1 MRTALARILSSAFL
15 AASSVVFLHTAEVR
29 AVEPSPFDTSFGTNG
44 MLVTGIPLQKSESI
58 ASDVISD
65 TTGNLYVLYQASGG
79 NSGGLSSVGKLTSD
93 GTPIS
98 QFGTNGRTSML
109 NLSGANFAL
118 QNDEKIIVAGFSSS
132 NGRSKIVVQRFT
144 ATGTTD
150 TTFGTNGAFE
160 LPEFPGK
167 AFTSSEVLI
176 VVSDTS
182 ERIYLGFNVMNTAGD
197 NANFYFVAINFSG
210 ALDTSWGNSAG
221 REVVPRVGGASAYS
235 TLTGLKLLNDGS
247 LLGIGSAFGTYTRQ
261 IVLTKINVNGYLDS
275 TFDGASN
282 GNGIVFVQFASETDA
297 YMTAAA
303 VLQNDD
309 VVVAGIAGTYYSGPW
324 YYGIAKI
331 LSDGT
336 VDTTFGSSGFK
347 LSSLS
352 STYDIPLPK
361 RLGVQSDGRYVFP
374 INSGTTG
381 GFMRVE
387 TNGTFSNTPN
397 CSQCL
402 WSGANSGARAISLF
416 VQSSDKVVVVGDLRT
431 EKNSIVRRFVA
442 NGSTDGTFSN
452 VVLQL
457 NLEKWQ
463 SYIIGSKQQPDGSI
477 ISGGAVFINNG
488 GNEITKGVIFK
499 FTSSGTLDPSFG
511 LGGYQILSGPSDFDW
526 MYTVDFV
533 VQTDGKILL
542 LANGEISGQSQSIYL
557 WRLNADGS
565 SDNTFG
571 TNGLTVTSDGSSQL
585 LTGPILLTNDG
596 KIVLPISRSVNYSGT
611 LWLYRYTSGGVLDS
625 SFTDAENFPGG
636 IKPNI
641 GDGTGNWHTST
652 VGPNGSMY
660 ITGSTTVNGQVSTF
674 ISRFTSSGSLD
685 SSFSGGYVSWPSNGP
700 TLPDEIRRVVIDDQL
715 RIVAIGK
722 NYSQNSSNVILR
734 LTTSGSFDTS
744 FNSTGYRNFNFRDLS
759 QIDGN
764 DFSDI
769 VISNN
774 KYTIVGGGDSD
785 RQQNSTV
792 TFSGLA
798 RLSLNGEFD
807 SSLDSDG
814 IMLPFSNAQTYF
826 DDAQLLSDN
835 SILISGATKVGE
847 NFEMFFAKLLPPGAA
862 PTTSTTTP
870 PTTAPSSTTTT
881 VPGVSAE
888 SKDIR
893 LVISVSQAA
902 VLQRLQLTVPKGG
915 KVLMTTRTPKVC
927 KVVKTKVTATSTG
940 TCRITVTITVKKK
953 KTSKTLALKVS

>member
-1 MRTALARILSSAFL
+1 MRTALTRVLSSAFL
-15 AASSVVFLHTAEVR
+15 AASSVVSLHTAEVL
-29 AVEPSPFDTSFGTNG
+29 AVEPTPFDTSFGTNG
-44 MLVTGIPLQKSESI
+44 MLMTGIPLQQSESI
-58 ASDVISD
+58 ASDIIND
-65 TTGNLYVLYQASGG
+65 TSENLFVLYQASGG
-79 NSGGLSSVGKLTSD
+79 NSGNLVTVGKLTPE
-93 GTPIS
+93 GAPVS
-98 QFGTNGRTSML
+98 QFGINGRTTPT
-109 NLSGANFAL
+109 NLYGPAFAL
-118 QNDEKIIVAGFSSS
+118 QNDEQIVLTGMQIL
-132 NGRSKIVVQRFT
+132 NGRSKIVVKRFT
-144 ATGTTD
+144 ATGAID

-167 AFTSSEVLI
+167 NFYGADVKLVI
-176 VVSDTS
+176 SDS
-182 ERIYLGFNVMNTAGD
+182 FERIFIGFDVMNTNG
-197 NANFYFVAINFSG
+197 NNTNFYFIALNFNGSIDTNWGTSG
-210 ALDTSWGNSAG
+210 G
-221 REVVPRVGGASAYS
+221 REVIPRAGGASAWS
-235 TLTGLKLLNDGS
+235 NLNAIRLLSDGS

-297 YMTAAA
+297 YMTAAT

-309 VVVAGIAGTYYSGPW
+309 VVVAGIAGTYFSGPW

-352 STYDIPLPK
+352 STYDNPLPK

-387 TNGTFSNTPN
+387 TNGTLSNTPN

-402 WSGANSGARAISLF
+402 WAGADSGARAHSLL
-416 VQSSDKVVVVGDLRT
+416 VQSSDKIVVVGDLRT
-431 EKNSIVRRFVA
+431 EKNSIVRRFVS
-442 NGSTDGTFSN
+442 NGSTDGAFSN

-499 FTSSGTLDPSFG
+499 FTSSGSLDPSFG
-511 LGGYQILSGPSDFDW
+511 LGGYQILSGPADFGW
-526 MYTVDFV
+526 MYTVDFA

-571 TNGLTVTSDGSSQL
+571 TNGLTVTSDGSAQL

-596 KIVLPISRSVNYSGT
+596 KIVLPIGRSVNYSGT

-652 VGPNGSMY
+652 VGANGSMY

-685 SSFSGGYVSWPSNGP
+685 SSFSGGYISWPSNGP

-764 DFSDI
+764 DFSDV

-792 TFSGLA
+792 AFSGLA

-814 IMLPFSNAQTYF
+814 IILPFSSAQTYF

-847 NFEMFFAKLLPPGAA
+847 NFEPFFAKLLPPGAA
-862 PTTSTTTP
+862 PTTSTTSP

-881 VPGVSAE
+881 VPAVSTE

-915 KVLMTTRTPKVC
+915 KVLMATRTPKVC

-953 KTSKTLALKVS
+953 KTSKTLSLKVS